1 MDRRFVKSLSII
13 YDGQCAFCF
22 RCRRIIENFDT
33 FGAFQFYDFHD
44 QEAMEG
50 KFPMIRPEEAEEAMI
65 VVTEE
70 LQIFKGFYAFRKIM
84 WGSPWLWLFLPVFYF
99 PGSSYV
105 GNRLYVWIAR
115 NRSHLGCRLSKP

>member
-1 MDRRFVKSLSII
+1 MDRSFAKNLSII
-13 YDGQCAFCF
+13 YDGHCGFCL
-22 RCRRIIENFDT
+22 RSRRVIEIFDP

-44 QEAMEG
+44 QEAMKG

-65 VVTEE
+65 AVTEE
-70 LQIFKGFYAFRKIM
+70 LKIFKGFYAFRQIM
-84 WGSPWLWLFLPVFYF
+84 WSSPWFWLFLPVFYF

-105 GNRLYVWIAR
+105 GNWLYAWIAR